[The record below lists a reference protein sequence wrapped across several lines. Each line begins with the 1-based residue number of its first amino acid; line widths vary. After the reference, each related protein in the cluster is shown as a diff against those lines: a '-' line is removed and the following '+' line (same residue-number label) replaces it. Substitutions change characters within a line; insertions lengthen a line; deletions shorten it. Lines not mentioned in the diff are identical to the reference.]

1 MNIARLWTASSFCEF
16 IFIYLFY
23 IKHFMHFERIFWEIL
38 NIFDFANISLL
49 NKSTP
54 LMLYKLKSS

>member
-1 MNIARLWTASSFCEF
+1 
-16 IFIYLFY
+16 
-23 IKHFMHFERIFWEIL
+23 MHFERIFWEIL